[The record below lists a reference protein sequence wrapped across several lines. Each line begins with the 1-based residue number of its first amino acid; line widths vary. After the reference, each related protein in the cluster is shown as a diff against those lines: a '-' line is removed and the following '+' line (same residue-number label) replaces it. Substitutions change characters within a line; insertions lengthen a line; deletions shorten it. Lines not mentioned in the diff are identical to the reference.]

1 MRPINYYRRSSVI
14 CLSVCPSVTI
24 VSPAKTAEPI
34 AIPLGCESSGP
45 NEPCRLLDGVH
56 IGATWR
62 IRLNRPCAAAMRPYV
77 KLLVAVTVTHSSA
90 NPRSDLR
97 CCFVVDVAIGRV
109 TSLRDAWRW
118 YDSVACSPL
127 HADNYVT
134 HIITLFMFFI
144 RRINTNISRSVM

>member
-1 MRPINYYRRSSVI
+1 
-14 CLSVCPSVTI
+14 
-24 VSPAKTAEPI
+24 VSQV
-34 AIPLGCESSGP
+34 GP
-45 NEPCRLLDGVH
+45 RNHVLDGVH

-77 KLLVAVTVTHSSA
+77 KLLVAVTVTHSWA

-109 TSLRDAWRW
+109 TSSRDAWRW

-127 HADNYVT
+127 YTQTIASHTHLYLYYVVTFCVSRRRRKMYCGHARLCVCLYVC
-134 HIITLFMFFI
+134 LSAPPSYI
-144 RRINTNISRSVM
+144 RVRAVVGAW